1 MKRKLDYF
9 FSGEGKWLRRVLL
22 AAAAVRLIAAIF
34 SEGYIMSDDHFL
46 AVEPVSS
53 WVHGENYHNWFPNEY
68 NHTDHAQPFSYA
80 YYFLNFLILKCCA
93 LIGIINP
100 FIQAFVL
107 RLAHAALSLWGVYLF
122 VKLAERLIASVQWRM
137 YAIWFWVFGGVVTV
151 FSVHQL
157 VETACIPFVLLA
169 YLYVLKYFERER
181 VSSLV
186 IAALAFS
193 FSVGM
198 RYQLV
203 FFPLTLGMYLLWK
216 RKWSGAMLF
225 GIFFTLGFALTQI
238 DNLLFW
244 HKPIYQHL
252 LDYQSYN
259 ATHFSDYPS
268 NVFSYLALITYYIF
282 PVVTIVFLISL
293 RRRHSS
299 SGHSS
304 PTFVAPQHSSSG
316 HSSPTFVAPQ
326 HSSSGHS
333 SSRHSS
339 SGHSSPTFVAPQ
351 HSSPTFVAPQH
362 SSPTFV
368 APQHSSSGHSS
379 PTFVAP
385 QHSDTL
391 TIFIGVTVFIVFH
404 LIFPNRQERFLLPAV
419 PFVLLLMIR
428 TISKRYS
435 CFAPSHEVPSSAG
448 PSSNRP
454 SHAVHQAIRLS
465 IYLAIIYTI
474 SYSFYVPKAKY
485 IDCCHVLYERGDF
498 QNVVI
503 DNWKG
508 EESVWLPMYYV
519 GKFTH
524 PFSMTQKKS
533 LDQLKQQITHQPFYD
548 SKRLPAPAP
557 NYLIIWGREEAYP
570 RVKQYEEAGFR
581 IERLSPANNESEL
594 GFALYALNFN

>member
-22 AAAAVRLIAAIF
+22 AAALVRLIAAIF

-53 WVHGENYHNWFPNEY
+53 WVHGENYHNWYPNEY
-68 NHTDHAQPFSYA
+68 NQVDHAQPFSYA
-80 YYFLNFLILKCCA
+80 YYFLNFVILKFCA
-93 LIGIINP
+93 IIGIANP

-122 VKLAERLIASVQWRM
+122 VKLAERLISSVTWRM

-157 VETACIPFVLLA
+157 VETACIPFVLLS
-169 YLYVLKYFERER
+169 YLYVLKYFEKNG
-181 VSSLV
+181 VGAII

-193 FSVGM
+193 VSVGM

-203 FFPLTLGMYLLWK
+203 FFPLTLGLYLLWK
-216 RKWSGAMLF
+216 RKWRGALLF

-259 ATHFSDYPS
+259 ATHFADYPS
-268 NVFSYLALITYYIF
+268 NVFSYFALISYYIF
-282 PVVTIVFLISL
+282 PVITIVFLLSF
-293 RRRHSS
+293 RRRLSHIVPSS
-299 SGHSS
+299 ERPSS
-304 PTFVAPQHSSSG
+304 TGPSRIVPSSTGPS
-316 HSSPTFVAPQ
+316 HEVQ
-326 HSSSGHS
+326 
-333 SSRHSS
+333 
-339 SGHSSPTFVAPQ
+339 
-351 HSSPTFVAPQH
+351 
-362 SSPTFV
+362 
-368 APQHSSSGHSS
+368 
-379 PTFVAP
+379 
-385 QHSDTL
+385 
-391 TIFIGVTVFIVFH
+391 IFIGAAIFIVFH

-435 CFAPSHEVPSSAG
+435 CSAPSHEVPSSVRPSSTG
-448 PSSNRP
+448 PSHIVPSSTGP
-454 SHAVHQAIRLS
+454 SHIVPSSTGPSHLVPSHIVHQAMRWS
-465 IYLAIIYTI
+465 IYLSAIYTV
-474 SYSFYVPKAKY
+474 SYSFYIPKSKY
-485 IDCCHVLYERGDF
+485 LEASHALYDRGDF

-508 EESVWLPMYYV
+508 EESVWLPMHYV
-519 GKFTH
+519 GKFVH
-524 PFSMTQKKS
+524 PFSMTNKKS
-533 LDQLKQQITHQPFYD
+533 LDQLKQQITHQPLYD
-548 SKRLPAPAP
+548 SKRLSAPDP
-557 NYLIIWGREEAYP
+557 NYLIIWGKQDSYP
-570 RVKQYEEAGFR
+570 RAKVYEESGFKLQR
-581 IERLSPANNESEL
+581 ISPANSESEN
-594 GFALYALNFN
+594 GFAVYSLRLFEVKY

>member
-1 MKRKLDYF
+1 MKKKLAYF
-9 FSGEGKWLRRVLL
+9 FSGKGKWLRRVLL
-22 AAAAVRLIAAIF
+22 AAAVVRLIAAVF

-53 WVHGENYHNWFPNEY
+53 WVNGENYHNWFPNEY
-68 NHTDHAQPFSYA
+68 NQTDHAQPFSYA
-80 YYFLNFLILKCCA
+80 YYFLNFLILKLCA
-93 LIGIINP
+93 IVGIANP

-107 RLAHAALSLWGVYLF
+107 RLVHGALSLWGVYLF

-181 VSSLV
+181 LIALV

-193 FSVGM
+193 VSVGM

-203 FFPLTLGMYLLWK
+203 FFPLTLGMHLLWK
-216 RKWSGAMLF
+216 RKWSGALLF

-244 HKPIYQHL
+244 HKPIYKHL

-268 NVFSYLALITYYIF
+268 NVFSYLALITYYVF
-282 PVVTIVFLISL
+282 PVVTGIFIYAVLKKKVALQGVIQVSSKGALQGSAEGASQVICIFL
-293 RRRHSS
+293 
-299 SGHSS
+299 G
-304 PTFVAPQHSSSG
+304 TV
-316 HSSPTFVAPQ
+316 V
-326 HSSSGHS
+326 
-333 SSRHSS
+333 
-339 SGHSSPTFVAPQ
+339 
-351 HSSPTFVAPQH
+351 
-362 SSPTFV
+362 
-368 APQHSSSGHSS
+368 
-379 PTFVAP
+379 
-385 QHSDTL
+385 
-391 TIFIGVTVFIVFH
+391 FIGVH
-404 LIFPNRQERFLLPAV
+404 LLIPNRQERFLLPAV
-419 PFVLLLMIR
+419 PFVLLLMLR
-428 TISKRYS
+428 FVSKRNP
-435 CFAPSHEVPSSAG
+435 CEATSAG
-448 PSSNRP
+448 PSARSSERP
-454 SHAVHQAIRLS
+454 FEESWLTKLMRFS
-465 IYLAIIYTI
+465 ICVSAIYTV
-474 SYSFYVPKAKY
+474 SYSFYIPKSKY
-485 IDCCHVLYERGDF
+485 LEASKALYERGDF

-508 EESVWLPMYYV
+508 EESVWLPMHYV

-524 PFSMTQKKS
+524 PFSMTQKKT
-533 LDQLKQQITHQPFYD
+533 LDQLKQQITHQPCYD

-570 RVKQYEEAGFR
+570 RAKAYEEAGFS
-581 IERLSPANNESEL
+581 IERLSLANSEGEE
-594 GFALYALNFN
+594 GFALYSLNLLH

>member
-1 MKRKLDYF
+1 MKGTLAYF
-9 FSGEGKWLRRVLL
+9 FSGEGKWLHRVLL
-22 AAAAVRLIAAIF
+22 AAAVVRLIAAIF

-53 WVHGENYHNWFPNEY
+53 WVHGENYHNWYPNAY
-68 NHTDHAQPFSYA
+68 NETDHAQPFSYA
-80 YYFLNFLILKCCA
+80 YYFLNFVILKFCA
-93 LIGIINP
+93 IIGIANP

-122 VKLAERLIASVQWRM
+122 VKLAERLISSVTWRM

-181 VSSLV
+181 IGALI

-193 FSVGM
+193 ISVGM

-216 RKWSGAMLF
+216 RKWSGAVLF

-252 LDYQSYN
+252 LDYQAYN
-259 ATHFSDYPS
+259 ATHFADYPS
-268 NVFSYLALITYYIF
+268 NVFSYFALISYYIF

-299 SGHSS
+299 AGHSS
-304 PTFVAPQHSSSG
+304 PTFVAPQHSSKGASQVVPILIG
-316 HSSPTFVAPQ
+316 
-326 HSSSGHS
+326 
-333 SSRHSS
+333 
-339 SGHSSPTFVAPQ
+339 
-351 HSSPTFVAPQH
+351 
-362 SSPTFV
+362 
-368 APQHSSSGHSS
+368 
-379 PTFVAP
+379 
-385 QHSDTL
+385 
-391 TIFIGVTVFIVFH
+391 TIFFIGFH
-404 LIFPNRQERFLLPAV
+404 LLFPNRQERFLLPAV
-419 PFVLLLMIR
+419 PFVLLLMLR
-428 TISKRYS
+428 FISNRYPCSAS
-435 CFAPSHEVPSSAG
+435 CVTSFEE
-448 PSSNRP
+448 SSNGSCNTSFEESWLHKAMRW
-454 SHAVHQAIRLS
+454 S
-465 IYLAIIYTI
+465 IYLSAIYTV
-474 SYSFYVPKAKY
+474 SYTFFVPKSKY
-485 IDCCHVLYERGDF
+485 LEASHALYDRGDF

-508 EESVWLPMYYV
+508 EESVWLPMHYV
-519 GKFTH
+519 GKFVH
-524 PFSMTQKKS
+524 PFSMTNKKS

-557 NYLIIWGREEAYP
+557 NYLIIWGKEESYP
-570 RVKQYEEAGFR
+570 RAKAYEEAGFQLQR
-581 IERLSPANNESEL
+581 ISPANSESEL
-594 GFALYALNFN
+594 GFALYSLTLSSPL

>member
-22 AAAAVRLIAAIF
+22 AAAAVRLIAAVF

-53 WVHGENYHNWFPNEY
+53 WVQGENYHNWYPNAY
-68 NHTDHAQPFSYA
+68 NETDHAQPFSYA
-80 YYFLNFLILKCCA
+80 YYFLNFVILKFCA
-93 LIGIINP
+93 LIGIANP

-122 VKLAERLIASVQWRM
+122 VKLAERLISSVTWRM

-181 VSSLV
+181 MGTLI

-293 RRRHSS
+293 RRRPDAKQDSS
-299 SGHSS
+299 KDALQDVSQDSAKDALQDVS
-304 PTFVAPQHSSSG
+304 QDVSQDSAKDVAQDASQVIAIIIG
-316 HSSPTFVAPQ
+316 
-326 HSSSGHS
+326 
-333 SSRHSS
+333 
-339 SGHSSPTFVAPQ
+339 
-351 HSSPTFVAPQH
+351 
-362 SSPTFV
+362 
-368 APQHSSSGHSS
+368 
-379 PTFVAP
+379 
-385 QHSDTL
+385 
-391 TIFIGVTVFIVFH
+391 TILFIAFH
-404 LIFPNRQERFLLPAV
+404 LVFPNRQERFLLPAV

-428 TISKRYS
+428 TISKRYPCEAS
-435 CFAPSHEVPSSAG
+435 CKASCATSFAESCETSFEESCNTSFEESWLHKAM
-448 PSSNRP
+448 RW
-454 SHAVHQAIRLS
+454 S
-465 IYLAIIYTI
+465 IYLSAIYTVA
-474 SYSFYVPKAKY
+474 YSFYIPKSKY
-485 IDCCHVLYERGDF
+485 LEASKVLYERGDF

-508 EESVWLPMYYV
+508 EESVWLPMHYV
-519 GKFTH
+519 GKFVH
-524 PFSMTQKKS
+524 PFSMTNKKS
-533 LDQLKQQITHQPFYD
+533 LDQLKQQIAHQPLYD
-548 SKRLPAPAP
+548 SKRLPAPSP
-557 NYLIIWGREEAYP
+557 NYLIIWGREEAYL
-570 RVKQYEEAGFR
+570 RAKAYEQSGFQLQ
-581 IERLSPANNESEL
+581 RLSPANSEAEL
-594 GFALYALNFN
+594 GFALYHLTFSYPLLPFNFPFF

>member
-1 MKRKLDYF
+1 MKKKLDYF

-22 AAAAVRLIAAIF
+22 AAAVVRLIAAIF

-53 WVHGENYHNWFPNEY
+53 WVHAENYHNWYPNTY
-68 NHTDHAQPFSYA
+68 NETPDAQPFSYA
-80 YYFLNFLILKCCA
+80 YYFLNFLILKLCA
-93 LIGIINP
+93 IVGLANP

-122 VKLAERLIASVQWRM
+122 VKLAERLISSVTWRV

-169 YLYVLKYFERER
+169 YLYVLKYFEQER
-181 VSSLV
+181 MGTLI
-186 IAALAFS
+186 IATLAFS

-203 FFPLTLGMYLLWK
+203 FFPLTLGLYLLWK
-216 RKWSGAMLF
+216 RKWSGALLF

-252 LDYQSYN
+252 LDYQAYN
-259 ATHFSDYPS
+259 ATHFADYPS

-293 RRRHSS
+293 RRRPSRIVPSS
-299 SGHSS
+299 AGPSS
-304 PTFVAPQHSSSG
+304 NRPSHEVQ
-316 HSSPTFVAPQ
+316 
-326 HSSSGHS
+326 
-333 SSRHSS
+333 
-339 SGHSSPTFVAPQ
+339 
-351 HSSPTFVAPQH
+351 
-362 SSPTFV
+362 
-368 APQHSSSGHSS
+368 
-379 PTFVAP
+379 
-385 QHSDTL
+385 
-391 TIFIGVTVFIVFH
+391 IFIGVAIFIAFH
-404 LIFPNRQERFLLPAV
+404 LVFPNRQERFLLPAV

-428 TISKRYS
+428 TISKRYPCEAS
-435 CFAPSHEVPSSAG
+435 CKASFEE
-448 PSSNRP
+448 SSNG
-454 SHAVHQAIRLS
+454 SWINTAMHWS
-465 IYLAIIYTI
+465 IYLSIVYTLG
-474 SYSFYVPKAKY
+474 YSFYIPKLKY
-485 IDCCHVLYERGDF
+485 LEASQALYERGDF

-508 EESVWLPMYYV
+508 DESVWLPMHYV
-519 GKFTH
+519 GKFVH
-524 PFSMTQKKS
+524 SFSINEKKS
-533 LDQLKQQITHQPFYD
+533 LDQLKQQITHQPLYD

-570 RVKQYEEAGFR
+570 RAKQYEESGFQLQ
-581 IERLSPANNESEL
+581 RLSPANSESEH
-594 GFALYALNFN
+594 GFALYSLNLLH

>member
-22 AAAAVRLIAAIF
+22 AAAAVRLMASIF

-53 WVHGENYHNWFPNEY
+53 WVSGENYHNWFPNEY

-80 YYFLNFLILKCCA
+80 YYFLNFLILKFCA
-93 LIGIINP
+93 LIGIMNP

-107 RLAHAALSLWGVYLF
+107 RLMHAALSLWGVYLF
-122 VKLAERLIASVQWRM
+122 VKLAERLVSSVTWRM

-181 VSSLV
+181 MGALI

-225 GIFFTLGFALTQI
+225 GFFFTLGFALTQI

-268 NVFSYLALITYYIF
+268 NVFSYFALISYYIF
-282 PVVTIVFLISL
+282 PAITIVFLLSL
-293 RRRHSS
+293 RRRPDAEQDSAKD
-299 SGHSS
+299 
-304 PTFVAPQHSSSG
+304 VAQDVSQDASQV
-316 HSSPTFVAPQ
+316 VAIVV
-326 HSSSGHS
+326 G
-333 SSRHSS
+333 
-339 SGHSSPTFVAPQ
+339 
-351 HSSPTFVAPQH
+351 
-362 SSPTFV
+362 
-368 APQHSSSGHSS
+368 
-379 PTFVAP
+379 
-385 QHSDTL
+385 TL
-391 TIFIGVTVFIVFH
+391 VFIVFH

-419 PFVLLLMIR
+419 PFVLLSMIR
-428 TISKRYS
+428 TISKRYPCSAS
-435 CFAPSHEVPSSAG
+435 CETSFEESSDGSCSA
-448 PSSNRP
+448 SCETSFEESWLTNLM
-454 SHAVHQAIRLS
+454 RLS
-465 IYLAIIYTI
+465 ICISAIYTV
-474 SYSFYVPKAKY
+474 SYSFYIPKSKY
-485 IDCCHVLYERGDF
+485 LEASKALYERGDF

>member
-22 AAAAVRLIAAIF
+22 AAAVVRLIAAIF
-34 SEGYIMSDDHFL
+34 SEGYLMSDDHFL

-53 WVHGENYHNWFPNEY
+53 WVSGENYHNWYPNAY
-68 NHTDHAQPFSYA
+68 NETDHAQPFSYA
-80 YYFLNFLILKCCA
+80 YYFLNFVILKFCA
-93 LIGIINP
+93 LIGILNP

-122 VKLAERLIASVQWRM
+122 VKLAERLISSVTWRM

-169 YLYVLKYFERER
+169 YLYVLKYFEKDR
-181 VSSLV
+181 VGAII

-193 FSVGM
+193 VSVGM

-203 FFPLTLGMYLLWK
+203 FFPLTLGFYLLWK
-216 RKWSGAMLF
+216 RKWSGAVLF

-259 ATHFSDYPS
+259 ATHFADYPS
-268 NVFSYLALITYYIF
+268 NVFSYFALISYYIF

-299 SGHSS
+299 AGHSS
-304 PTFVAPQHSSSG
+304 NRPSHIVPSSAG
-316 HSSPTFVAPQ
+316 PSSTGPSHEVQ
-326 HSSSGHS
+326 
-333 SSRHSS
+333 
-339 SGHSSPTFVAPQ
+339 
-351 HSSPTFVAPQH
+351 
-362 SSPTFV
+362 
-368 APQHSSSGHSS
+368 
-379 PTFVAP
+379 
-385 QHSDTL
+385 
-391 TIFIGVTVFIVFH
+391 IFIGVAIFIVFH
-404 LIFPNRQERFLLPAV
+404 LVFPNRQERFLLPAV
-419 PFVLLLMIR
+419 PFVLLLMMR
-428 TISKRYS
+428 AISKRYS
-435 CFAPSHEVPSSAG
+435 CSAPSHEVPSSARPSSSG
-448 PSSNRP
+448 PSHLVPSSTGP
-454 SHAVHQAIRLS
+454 SHLVHKAMRWS
-465 IYLAIIYTI
+465 IYLSAIYTV
-474 SYSFYVPKAKY
+474 SYSFYIPKSKY
-485 IDCCHVLYERGDF
+485 LEASEALFERGDF

-508 EESVWLPMYYV
+508 EESVWLPMHYV
-519 GKFTH
+519 GKFVH
-524 PFSMTQKKS
+524 PVTMTNKKS
-533 LDQLKQQITHQPFYD
+533 LDQLKQQITHQPLYD

-557 NYLIIWGREEAYP
+557 NYLIIWGKEESYP
-570 RVKQYEEAGFR
+570 RTKAYEEAGFQLQ
-581 IERLSPANNESEL
+581 RLSSAGNESEF
-594 GFALYALNFN
+594 GFALYSLTLSSPI

>member
-22 AAAAVRLIAAIF
+22 AAAAVRLIAAAF

-80 YYFLNFLILKCCA
+80 YYFLNFVILKFCA
-93 LIGIINP
+93 IIGIANP

-107 RLAHAALSLWGVYLF
+107 RLAHAILSLWGVYLF
-122 VKLAERLIASVQWRM
+122 VKLAERLISSVTWRM

-157 VETACIPFVLLA
+157 VETACIPFVLLS
-169 YLYVLKYFERER
+169 YFYVLKYFQYERM
-181 VSSLV
+181 STLI

-216 RKWSGAMLF
+216 RKWSGALLF

-259 ATHFSDYPS
+259 AAHFSDYPS
-268 NVFSYLALITYYIF
+268 SVFSYFALISYYIF
-282 PVVTIVFLISL
+282 PVVTVVFLLSL

-299 SGHSS
+299 VGHSS
-304 PTFVAPQHSSSG
+304 T
-316 HSSPTFVAPQ
+316 
-326 HSSSGHS
+326 
-333 SSRHSS
+333 
-339 SGHSSPTFVAPQ
+339 
-351 HSSPTFVAPQH
+351 
-362 SSPTFV
+362 
-368 APQHSSSGHSS
+368 
-379 PTFVAP
+379 TFVAP
-385 QHSDTL
+385 QHSDTR
-391 TIFIGVTVFIVFH
+391 TIFMGVTVFIVFH
-404 LIFPNRQERFLLPAV
+404 LVFPNRQERFLLPAG

-435 CFAPSHEVPSSAG
+435 CSAPSHIVPSSERPSSKG
-448 PSSNRP
+448 PSHLVPSSTGP
-454 SHAVHQAIRLS
+454 SHIVH
-465 IYLAIIYTI
+465 
-474 SYSFYVPKAKY
+474 
-485 IDCCHVLYERGDF
+485 
-498 QNVVI
+498 
-503 DNWKG
+503 
-508 EESVWLPMYYV
+508 
-519 GKFTH
+519 
-524 PFSMTQKKS
+524 
-533 LDQLKQQITHQPFYD
+533 
-548 SKRLPAPAP
+548 
-557 NYLIIWGREEAYP
+557 EAM
-570 RVKQYEEAGFR
+570 R
-581 IERLSPANNESEL
+581 
-594 GFALYALNFN
+594 

>member
-1 MKRKLDYF
+1 MKKKLAYF

-22 AAAAVRLIAAIF
+22 AAAVVRLISAIF

-53 WVHGENYHNWFPNEY
+53 WVSGENYHNWYPNEY
-68 NHTDHAQPFSYA
+68 NQVEHAQPFSYA
-80 YYFLNFLILKCCA
+80 YYFLNFVILKFCA
-93 LIGIINP
+93 VIGILNP

-107 RLAHAALSLWGVYLF
+107 RLAHAILSLWGVYLF
-122 VKLAERLIASVQWRM
+122 VKLAERLISSVTWRM

-181 VSSLV
+181 MSALI

-203 FFPLTLGMYLLWK
+203 FFPLTLGLYLLWK
-216 RKWSGAMLF
+216 RKWSGAVLF
-225 GIFFTLGFALTQI
+225 GIFFSLGFALTQI

-252 LDYQSYN
+252 LDYQAYN
-259 ATHFSDYPS
+259 ATHFADYPS
-268 NVFSYLALITYYIF
+268 NVFSYLALITYYVF
-282 PVVTIVFLISL
+282 PVVTGVFIYCLL
-293 RRRHSS
+293 RKKVAPQHSS
-299 SGHSS
+299 FGHSS

-326 HSSSGHS
+326 HSNT
-333 SSRHSS
+333 R
-339 SGHSSPTFVAPQ
+339 
-351 HSSPTFVAPQH
+351 
-362 SSPTFV
+362 
-368 APQHSSSGHSS
+368 
-379 PTFVAP
+379 
-385 QHSDTL
+385 
-391 TIFIGVTVFIVFH
+391 TIFMGVTVFIVFH
-404 LIFPNRQERFLLPAV
+404 LVFPNRQERFLLPAV

-435 CFAPSHEVPSSAG
+435 CSAPSHLVPSSAR
-448 PSSNRP
+448 PSSNGP
-454 SHAVHQAIRLS
+454 SRAAHTAMRWS
-465 IYLAIIYTI
+465 IYLSAIYTV
-474 SYSFYVPKAKY
+474 SYSFYIPKSKY
-485 IDCCHVLYERGDF
+485 LEASHALYDRGDF

-508 EESVWLPMYYV
+508 EESVWLPMHYV
-519 GKFTH
+519 GKFVH
-524 PFSMTQKKS
+524 PFSMTNKKS
-533 LDQLKQQITHQPFYD
+533 FDQLKQQISHQPLYD

-557 NYLIIWGREEAYP
+557 NYLIIWGKEESYLRA
-570 RVKQYEEAGFR
+570 KAYEESGFR
-581 IERLSPANNESEL
+581 IERISPANSETEQ
-594 GFALYALNFN
+594 GFAVYSLRLL

>member
-22 AAAAVRLIAAIF
+22 AAAVVRLIAAVF

-53 WVHGENYHNWFPNEY
+53 WVSGENYHNWYPNEY
-68 NHTDHAQPFSYA
+68 NQVEHAQPFSYA
-80 YYFLNFLILKCCA
+80 YYFLNFVILKFCA
-93 LIGIINP
+93 VIGIANP

-107 RLAHAALSLWGVYLF
+107 RLAHAILSLWGVYLF
-122 VKLAERLIASVQWRM
+122 VRLAERLISSVTWRM

-181 VSSLV
+181 IVALI

-216 RKWSGAMLF
+216 RKWSGALLF
-225 GIFFTLGFALTQI
+225 GIFFALGFGLTQI

-259 ATHFSDYPS
+259 ATHFADYPS
-268 NVFSYLALITYYIF
+268 NVFSYFALISYYIF
-282 PVVTIVFLISL
+282 PTVTILFLLSFRRRLGAQQDVSQDSSKDVAQDALQDVSQDALQDVSQDSSKDASRGICIFLGTIVF
-293 RRRHSS
+293 
-299 SGHSS
+299 
-304 PTFVAPQHSSSG
+304 
-316 HSSPTFVAPQ
+316 
-326 HSSSGHS
+326 
-333 SSRHSS
+333 
-339 SGHSSPTFVAPQ
+339 
-351 HSSPTFVAPQH
+351 
-362 SSPTFV
+362 
-368 APQHSSSGHSS
+368 
-379 PTFVAP
+379 
-385 QHSDTL
+385 
-391 TIFIGVTVFIVFH
+391 IGFH
-404 LIFPNRQERFLLPAV
+404 LLFPNRQERFLLPAV

-428 TISKRYS
+428 TISKRYPCSAS
-435 CFAPSHEVPSSAG
+435 CETSFEE
-448 PSSNRP
+448 SSNG
-454 SHAVHQAIRLS
+454 SCATSFEESWLHQAMRWS
-465 IYLAIIYTI
+465 IYLSAIYTVG
-474 SYSFYVPKAKY
+474 YSFYIPKSKY
-485 IDCCHVLYERGDF
+485 LEASQALYERGDF

-508 EESVWLPMYYV
+508 EESVWLPMHYV
-519 GKFTH
+519 GKFVH
-524 PFSMTQKKS
+524 PVSMNKLKTMNE
-533 LDQLKQQITHQPFYD
+533 LKQQITHQPLYD
-548 SKRLPAPAP
+548 SKSLPAPSP
-557 NYLIIWGREEAYP
+557 NYLIIWGKDESYP
-570 RVKQYEEAGFR
+570 RTKSYQEAGFELQR
-581 IERLSPANNESEL
+581 ISPANSEFEQ
-594 GFALYALNFN
+594 GFALYHLTLLP

>member
-1 MKRKLDYF
+1 MKRTLAYF

-22 AAAAVRLIAAIF
+22 AAAVVRIIAAIF

-53 WVHGENYHNWFPNEY
+53 WVHGENYHKWFPNEY

-80 YYFLNFLILKCCA
+80 YYFLNFVILKFCA
-93 LIGIINP
+93 IIGIANP

-107 RLAHAALSLWGVYLF
+107 RLAHAILSLWGVYLF
-122 VKLAERLIASVQWRM
+122 VKLAERLISSVTWRM

-181 VSSLV
+181 MGALI

-216 RKWSGAMLF
+216 RKWSAAVLF

-259 ATHFSDYPS
+259 ATHFADYPS
-268 NVFSYLALITYYIF
+268 NVFSYFALISYYIF
-282 PVVTIVFLISL
+282 PVVTVVFILSLWRGKGALQGVLQVSSKGASQVVPILI
-293 RRRHSS
+293 
-299 SGHSS
+299 G
-304 PTFVAPQHSSSG
+304 
-316 HSSPTFVAPQ
+316 
-326 HSSSGHS
+326 
-333 SSRHSS
+333 
-339 SGHSSPTFVAPQ
+339 
-351 HSSPTFVAPQH
+351 
-362 SSPTFV
+362 
-368 APQHSSSGHSS
+368 
-379 PTFVAP
+379 
-385 QHSDTL
+385 
-391 TIFIGVTVFIVFH
+391 TIVFIVFH

-435 CFAPSHEVPSSAG
+435 CSAPSHIVPSSERPSSKG
-448 PSSNRP
+448 PS
-454 SHAVHQAIRLS
+454 HGVHQAMRWS
-465 IYLAIIYTI
+465 IYLSIIYTL

-485 IDCCHVLYERGDF
+485 IDSCHVLYERNDF

-508 EESVWLPMYYV
+508 EESVWLPMHYV
-519 GKFTH
+519 GKFVH
-524 PFSMTQKKS
+524 PLSMTSSKTI
-533 LDQLKQQITHQPFYD
+533 DQLKQQITHQPYYD

-570 RVKQYEEAGFR
+570 RAKQYEECGFQLQ
-581 IERLSPANNESEL
+581 RLSPAQSEKEN
-594 GFALYALNFN
+594 GFALYSLDFLP

>member
-1 MKRKLDYF
+1 MRKKLDYF

-53 WVHGENYHNWFPNEY
+53 WVSGENYHNWFPNEY
-68 NHTDHAQPFSYA
+68 NQTDHAQPFSYA

-93 LIGIINP
+93 LLGIVNP

-107 RLAHAALSLWGVYLF
+107 RLVHGALSLWGVYLF

-181 VSSLV
+181 IGALI

-193 FSVGM
+193 VSVGM

-216 RKWSGAMLF
+216 RKWSGAVFF

-252 LDYQSYN
+252 LDYQAYN
-259 ATHFSDYPS
+259 ATHFADYPS

-282 PVVTIVFLISL
+282 PVVTV
-293 RRRHSS
+293 
-299 SGHSS
+299 
-304 PTFVAPQHSSSG
+304 
-316 HSSPTFVAPQ
+316 
-326 HSSSGHS
+326 
-333 SSRHSS
+333 
-339 SGHSSPTFVAPQ
+339 
-351 HSSPTFVAPQH
+351 
-362 SSPTFV
+362 
-368 APQHSSSGHSS
+368 
-379 PTFVAP
+379 
-385 QHSDTL
+385 
-391 TIFIGVTVFIVFH
+391 IFILSLWRGKGASQGVSQDSLKGASQVICIFLGTVVFVGFH
-404 LIFPNRQERFLLPAV
+404 LLFPNRQERFLLPAV

-428 TISKRYS
+428 TISKRFP
-435 CFAPSHEVPSSAG
+435 CETPSAEPS
-448 PSSNRP
+448 PSERP
-454 SHAVHQAIRLS
+454 SALPTLLAPWINITMRWS
-465 IYLAIIYTI
+465 IYLSIVYTLG
-474 SYSFYVPKAKY
+474 YSFYIPKSKY
-485 IDCCHVLYERGDF
+485 LEASKALYDRGDF

-508 EESVWLPMYYV
+508 EESVWLPMHYV
-519 GKFTH
+519 GKFVH
-524 PFSMTQKKS
+524 SFSMTNKKS
-533 LDQLKQQITHQPFYD
+533 LDQLKQQIAHQPFYD

-557 NYLIIWGREEAYP
+557 NYLIIWGKEESYP
-570 RVKQYEEAGFR
+570 RAKKYEEAGFHLQ
-581 IERLSPANNESEL
+581 RLSPANSESEQ
-594 GFALYALNFN
+594 GFALYSLILSSPL

>member
-22 AAAAVRLIAAIF
+22 AAAAVRLIAAAF

-53 WVHGENYHNWFPNEY
+53 WVHGENYHNWFPNAY
-68 NHTDHAQPFSYA
+68 NETDHAQPFSYA
-80 YYFLNFLILKCCA
+80 YYFLNFLILKFCA
-93 LIGIINP
+93 VIGIVNP

-122 VKLAERLIASVQWRM
+122 VKLAERLISSVTWRM

-181 VSSLV
+181 MSALV
-186 IAALAFS
+186 IAAIAFS

-216 RKWSGAMLF
+216 RKWSGALLF

-259 ATHFSDYPS
+259 TSHFADYPS

-293 RRRHSS
+293 RRRPSHEVPSS
-299 SGHSS
+299 ERPSS
-304 PTFVAPQHSSSG
+304 NGPSHLVPSSAG
-316 HSSPTFVAPQ
+316 PSSIRPSHAVQ
-326 HSSSGHS
+326 
-333 SSRHSS
+333 
-339 SGHSSPTFVAPQ
+339 
-351 HSSPTFVAPQH
+351 
-362 SSPTFV
+362 
-368 APQHSSSGHSS
+368 
-379 PTFVAP
+379 
-385 QHSDTL
+385 
-391 TIFIGVTVFIVFH
+391 IFIGVAIFIVFH

-435 CFAPSHEVPSSAG
+435 CSAPSHEVPSSERPSSTG
-448 PSSNRP
+448 PS
-454 SHAVHQAIRLS
+454 HIVHQAMRWS
-465 IYLAIIYTI
+465 IYLSIIYTV
-474 SYSFYVPKAKY
+474 SYSFYIPKSKY
-485 IDCCHVLYERGDF
+485 LEASKALYERGDF

-508 EESVWLPMYYV
+508 EESVWLPMHYV
-519 GKFTH
+519 GKFVH
-524 PFSMTQKKS
+524 PLSMTSSKTI
-533 LDQLKQQITHQPFYD
+533 DQLKQQITHQPYYD

-570 RVKQYEEAGFR
+570 RAKQHEECGFQLQ
-581 IERLSPANNESEL
+581 RLSPAQSEKEN
-594 GFALYALNFN
+594 GFALYSLDFLP

>member
-22 AAAAVRLIAAIF
+22 AAAAVRLMASIF

-53 WVHGENYHNWFPNEY
+53 WVSGENYHNWFPNEY

-80 YYFLNFLILKCCA
+80 YYFLNFLILKFCA
-93 LIGIINP
+93 LIGIMNP

-107 RLAHAALSLWGVYLF
+107 RLMHAALSLWGVYLF
-122 VKLAERLIASVQWRM
+122 VKLAERLVSSVTWRM
-137 YAIWFWVFGGVVTV
+137 YAIWFWVFGGVVAV

-169 YLYVLKYFERER
+169 YLYVLKYFHHERT
-181 VSSLV
+181 SAII

-203 FFPLTLGMYLLWK
+203 FFPLTLGMYFLWK
-216 RKWSGAMLF
+216 RKWSGAVFF
-225 GIFFTLGFALTQI
+225 GFFFTLGFALTQI

-252 LDYQSYN
+252 LDYQAYN

-268 NVFSYLALITYYIF
+268 NVFSYLALITYYVF
-282 PVVTIVFLISL
+282 PVLTIVFLISL

-299 SGHSS
+299 FG
-304 PTFVAPQHSSSG
+304 
-316 HSSPTFVAPQ
+316 
-326 HSSSGHS
+326 
-333 SSRHSS
+333 
-339 SGHSSPTFVAPQ
+339 
-351 HSSPTFVAPQH
+351 H

-391 TIFIGVTVFIVFH
+391 TIFIGVTVFILFH
-404 LIFPNRQERFLLPAV
+404 LVFPNRQERFLLPAV
-419 PFVLLLMIR
+419 PFVLLLMMR
-428 TISKRYS
+428 AISKHYS
-435 CFAPSHEVPSSAG
+435 CSAPSHEVPSSNT
-448 PSSNRP
+448 PSR
-454 SHAVHQAIRLS
+454 AVHQALRLS
-465 IYLAIIYTI
+465 IYLSAIYTLA
-474 SYSFYVPKAKY
+474 YSFYVPKSKY
-485 IDCCHVLYERGDF
+485 LEASHALYERGDF

-508 EESVWLPMYYV
+508 EESVWLPMHYV
-519 GKFTH
+519 GKFVH
-524 PFSMTQKKS
+524 PFSMTNKKS
-533 LDQLKQQITHQPFYD
+533 LDQLKQQITHQPIYD

-557 NYLIIWGREEAYP
+557 NYLIIWGREEAFP
-570 RVKQYEEAGFR
+570 RAKMYEESGFELQR
-581 IERLSPANNESEL
+581 ISLANSESEQ
-594 GFALYALNFN
+594 GFALYSLTLSSPLFPSLTF

>member
-9 FSGEGKWLRRVLL
+9 FSSEGKWLRRVLL
-22 AAAAVRLIAAIF
+22 AAAVVRLIAAIF

-53 WVHGENYHNWFPNEY
+53 WVSGENYHNWFPNEY
-68 NHTDHAQPFSYA
+68 NQTDHAQPFSYA

-93 LIGIINP
+93 ILGIVNP

-107 RLAHAALSLWGVYLF
+107 RLVHGALSLWGVYLF

-157 VETACIPFVLLA
+157 VETACIPFVLFA

-181 VSSLV
+181 IGALL

-252 LDYQSYN
+252 LDYQAYN
-259 ATHFSDYPS
+259 ATHFSEYPS
-268 NVFSYLALITYYIF
+268 NVFSYFSLVSYYIF
-282 PVVTIVFLISL
+282 PVITIVFLLSL

-304 PTFVAPQHSSSG
+304 PTFVAPQHSN
-316 HSSPTFVAPQ
+316 TFP
-326 HSSSGHS
+326 
-333 SSRHSS
+333 
-339 SGHSSPTFVAPQ
+339 
-351 HSSPTFVAPQH
+351 
-362 SSPTFV
+362 
-368 APQHSSSGHSS
+368 
-379 PTFVAP
+379 
-385 QHSDTL
+385 
-391 TIFIGVTVFIVFH
+391 IFIGVAIFIVFH
-404 LIFPNRQERFLLPAV
+404 LVFPNRQERFLLPAV

-428 TISKRYS
+428 AISNRYS
-435 CFAPSHEVPSSAG
+435 CSTPSHEVPSSAG
-448 PSSNRP
+448 PSSSRP
-454 SHAVHQAIRLS
+454 SHIVHTAIRWS
-465 IYLAIIYTI
+465 IYLSAIYTLA
-474 SYSFYVPKAKY
+474 YSFYVPKSKY
-485 IDCCHVLYERGDF
+485 LEASKALYERGDF

-508 EESVWLPMYYV
+508 EESVWLPMHYV

-524 PFSMTQKKS
+524 SFSMTQKKS
-533 LDQLKQQITHQPFYD
+533 LDQLKQQITHQPLYD
-548 SKRLPAPAP
+548 YKRLPAPAP

>member
-22 AAAAVRLIAAIF
+22 AAAAVRLMASIF

-53 WVHGENYHNWFPNEY
+53 WVSGENYHNWFPNEY

-80 YYFLNFLILKCCA
+80 YYFLNFLILKFCA
-93 LIGIINP
+93 LIGIMNP

-107 RLAHAALSLWGVYLF
+107 RLMHAALSLWGVYLF
-122 VKLAERLIASVQWRM
+122 VKLAERLVSSVTWRM
-137 YAIWFWVFGGVVTV
+137 YAIWFWVFGGVVAV

-169 YLYVLKYFERER
+169 YLYVLKYFHHERT
-181 VSSLV
+181 SAII

-203 FFPLTLGMYLLWK
+203 FFPLTLGMYFLWK
-216 RKWSGAMLF
+216 RKWSGAVFF
-225 GIFFTLGFALTQI
+225 GFFFTLGFALTQI

-252 LDYQSYN
+252 LDYQAYN

-268 NVFSYLALITYYIF
+268 NVFSYLALITYYVF
-282 PVVTIVFLISL
+282 PVLTIVFLISL

-299 SGHSS
+299 FGHSS

-333 SSRHSS
+333 SS
-339 SGHSSPTFVAPQ
+339 GHSSPTFVAPQ
-351 HSSPTFVAPQH
+351 HSSSGHSSSGH

-391 TIFIGVTVFIVFH
+391 TIFIGVTVFILFH
-404 LIFPNRQERFLLPAV
+404 LVFPNRQERFLLPAV
-419 PFVLLLMIR
+419 PFVLLLMMR
-428 TISKRYS
+428 AISKHYS
-435 CFAPSHEVPSSAG
+435 CSAPSHEVPSSNT
-448 PSSNRP
+448 PSR
-454 SHAVHQAIRLS
+454 AVHQALRLS
-465 IYLAIIYTI
+465 IYLSAIYTLA
-474 SYSFYVPKAKY
+474 YSFYVPKSKY
-485 IDCCHVLYERGDF
+485 LEASHALYERGDF

-508 EESVWLPMYYV
+508 EESVWLPMHYV
-519 GKFTH
+519 GKFVH
-524 PFSMTQKKS
+524 PFSMTNKKS
-533 LDQLKQQITHQPFYD
+533 LDQLKQQITHQPIYD

-557 NYLIIWGREEAYP
+557 NYLIIWGREEAFP
-570 RVKQYEEAGFR
+570 RAKMYEESGFELQR
-581 IERLSPANNESEL
+581 ISLANSESEQ
-594 GFALYALNFN
+594 GFALYSLTLSSPLFPSLTF